1 MNNPWSISV
10 LIISTVLILF
20 AIFSRKLHR
29 MHKRDVEKLKNENDS
44 LSKEEKS
51 TKKKTEGLVISLIAL
66 FTSVG

>member
-1 MNNPWSISV
+1 MNNPWSILV